1 MVKLK
6 PEDFRMGAKNRHID
20 QFSLNKKGFLIG
32 GTNQGEVLLWKVNFG
47 NIRQKKSDQHY
58 QWINSFK
65 LHKKA
70 NHYVEFS
77 PDGDILMTG
86 SADGTCSLW
95 DTSFLSKTVK
105 KFNPNDEHDQVI
117 EEPTRTSNVDLKNI
131 DISEETALIHTFK
144 TDPEKFESAIDA
156 IEWSK
161 NGRYAFCAMSVKPK
175 ADESLSKE
183 E

>member
-1 MVKLK
+1 MLKLK

-20 QFSLNKKGFLIG
+20 AFSVNKKGFLIG

-58 QWINSFK
+58 HWVNSFK

-77 PDGDILMTG
+77 PEGNILMTG

-95 DTSFLSKTVK
+95 DTSFL
-105 KFNPNDEHDQVI
+105 
-117 EEPTRTSNVDLKNI
+117 
-131 DISEETALIHTFK
+131 
-144 TDPEKFESAIDA
+144 
-156 IEWSK
+156 
-161 NGRYAFCAMSVKPK
+161 
-175 ADESLSKE
+175 
-183 E
+183 